1 MSDLVL
7 NALRRNREIAET
19 AGQFRRVERIDARLA
34 ELAQSER
41 SAEKKANAEVDATP
55 AAAELANAEGIDLTG
70 VEGTGEGGRIT
81 KWDVEAAIKAAADEA

>member
-34 ELAQSER
+34 ELAQPER
-41 SAEKKANAEVDATP
+41 SAEKKIVEIDATP